1 MRLLPW
7 VNSFLKKL
15 SQRQDVILAVFIVS
29 VIFMLIL
36 PLPTVLIDGLI
47 ALNMSIAVILLMVA
61 VYLGS
66 PLEFASFPAVLLITT
81 LFRLALS
88 ISTTR
93 LVLLQGDAGQIISA
107 FGNFVVGGNLVVG
120 LVIFL
125 ILTIVQFIVI
135 TKGAERVAE
144 VSARF
149 SLDALPGKQ
158 LSIDAD
164 MRAGAITLDQAREMR
179 KRVQQ
184 ESKLYGSMDGAMKF
198 VKGDAIASV
207 IIVFV
212 NLLGGLGIGMLQ
224 RGLSFSEAIH
234 IYSIL
239 SIGDGLIAQ
248 IPALF
253 ISITAGIMVT
263 RVSDDSGDANLG
275 RDISNQIGAQPR
287 ALMIAAAMLSVMAF
301 VPGFPTTIFLL
312 LAGALGIPAAV
323 TTFKVGKK
331 DAWTEEEQNPAAPLA
346 PNKPAGGGAFSASR
360 DPVFA
365 PTLPILVELPP
376 IAASFCSP
384 EEMREQINQVRLS
397 LYYRLGVPLPIIE
410 TRVNNTLEHH
420 QYKIFIGEI
429 PTAEGELQPQGL
441 NRALFVMEEKKALER
456 FNIAYQ
462 SGKRFLS
469 DFDTLWVDRAL
480 QTKLDGA
487 GLAYK
492 KDLEIA
498 QYHAEIVI
506 AKYASQFVGIQE
518 VKFLLARMEESAPDL
533 VKEASRALPVQTIA
547 ELFRRLVQEYVSIR
561 DLRQLLSAIVEW
573 GSKEKDPIMLVEH
586 LRSALSRQI
595 SYQYSVGYNILP
607 AFLLDSDVE
616 ELVRNG
622 VRQTS
627 VASYIALEPAVA
639 KKIVAQVKE
648 QLGESLKGENRPVLI
663 AAMDI
668 RRYVRRL
675 LESDLPELPV
685 LSHQEIS
692 PEITLQPLGRIALP
706 S

>member
-1 MRLLPW
+1 M
-7 VNSFLKKL
+7 FLFTRFNPILEKL
-15 SQRQDVILAVFIVS
+15 SQRQDVILAIFIVS

-36 PLPTVLIDGLI
+36 PLPTQLVDALI
-47 ALNMSIAVILLMVA
+47 AFNISIAVILLMVA

-66 PLEFASFPAVLLITT
+66 PLDFSSFPAVLLITT

-93 LVLLQGDAGQIISA
+93 LILLQGDAGQIVSA

-164 MRAGAITLDQAREMR
+164 MRAGAITLEQAREMR
-179 KRVQQ
+179 ARIQQ

-212 NLLGGLGIGMLQ
+212 NLLGGLGIGILQ

-263 RVSDDSGDANLG
+263 RVSDGTSDANLG
-275 RDISNQIGAQPR
+275 RDIGRQIGAQPR
-287 ALMIAAAMLSVMAF
+287 ALLIASAMLVVMAF
-301 VPGFPTTIFLL
+301 LPGFPSLIFLS
-312 LAGALGIPAAV
+312 LAGVLGVPALIG
-323 TTFKVGKK
+323 TLMLRNKV
-331 DAWTEEEQNPAAPLA
+331 DWEDEEVQSSAPVA
-346 PNKPAGGGAFSASR
+346 PDRPVGGQKFSAAR
-360 DPVFA
+360 DPIFA
-365 PTLPILVELPP
+365 PTLPALVELPSAVLSLAP
-376 IAASFCSP
+376 P
-384 EEMREQINQVRLS
+384 HEMRDQINQARLT
-397 LYYRLGVPLPIIE
+397 LYYRLGTPLPVIE
-410 TRVNNTLEHH
+410 ARVNPTLENN

-429 PTAEGELQPQGL
+429 PAADGMVDP
-441 NRALFVMEEKKALER
+441 ACVFVMDRAENLDVFKIPYRTGAD
-456 FNIAYQ
+456 
-462 SGKRFLS
+462 FLS
-469 DFDTLWVDRAL
+469 NHKTLWVEQAHISRL
-480 QTKLDGA
+480 EGS
-487 GLAYK
+487 GFAYK
-492 KDLEIA
+492 KPLELI
-498 QYHAEIVI
+498 QYHCETVL
-506 AKYASQFVGIQE
+506 AKYASSFIGIQE
-518 VKFLLARMEESAPDL
+518 TKFLLSRMEESAPDL
-533 VKEASRALPVQTIA
+533 VKEAQRALPIQTIA

-561 DLRQLLSAIVEW
+561 DLRQILSAIIEW
-573 GSKEKDPIMLVEH
+573 GAKEKDPILLVEH
-586 LRSALSRQI
+586 IRSSLSRQI

-607 AFLLDSDVE
+607 AFLLDSEIE
-616 ELVRNG
+616 ETVRNG

-627 VASYIALEPAVA
+627 VASYIALDPEIA
-639 KKIVAQVKE
+639 KRIVAGIKSMVGAALE
-648 QLGESLKGENRPVLI
+648 GDNLPVLI
-663 AAMDI
+663 TAMDI

-675 LESDLPELPV
+675 IEIDLPEIPV
-685 LSHQEIS
+685 LSHQEITS
-692 PEITLQPLGRIALP
+692 EITLQPLGRVTI
-706 S
+706 

>member
-1 MRLLPW
+1 M
-7 VNSFLKKL
+7 FLFTRFNPILEKL
-15 SQRQDVILAVFIVS
+15 SQRQDVILAIFIVS

-36 PLPTVLIDGLI
+36 PLPTQLIDALI
-47 ALNMSIAVILLMVA
+47 AFNISIAVILLMVA

-66 PLEFASFPAVLLITT
+66 PLDFSSFPAVLLITT

-93 LVLLQGDAGQIISA
+93 LILLQGDAGQIVSA

-164 MRAGAITLDQAREMR
+164 MRAGAITLEQAREMR
-179 KRVQQ
+179 ARIQQ

-212 NLLGGLGIGMLQ
+212 NLLGGLGIGILQ

-263 RVSDDSGDANLG
+263 RVSDGTSDANLG
-275 RDISNQIGAQPR
+275 RDIGRQIGAQPR
-287 ALMIAAAMLSVMAF
+287 ALLIASAMLVVMAF
-301 VPGFPTTIFLL
+301 LPGFPSLIFLS
-312 LAGALGIPAAV
+312 LAGVLGVPALIG
-323 TTFKVGKK
+323 TLMLRNKV
-331 DAWTEEEQNPAAPLA
+331 DWEDEEVQSSAPVA
-346 PNKPAGGGAFSASR
+346 PDRPVGGQKFSAAR
-360 DPVFA
+360 DPIFA
-365 PTLPILVELPP
+365 PTLPALVELPSAVLSLAP
-376 IAASFCSP
+376 P
-384 EEMREQINQVRLS
+384 HEMRDQINQARLT
-397 LYYRLGVPLPIIE
+397 LYYRLGTPLPVIE
-410 TRVNNTLEHH
+410 ARVNPTLENN

-429 PTAEGELQPQGL
+429 PAADGMVDP
-441 NRALFVMEEKKALER
+441 ACVFVMDRAENLDVFKIPYRTGAD
-456 FNIAYQ
+456 
-462 SGKRFLS
+462 FLS
-469 DFDTLWVDRAL
+469 NHKTLWVEQAHISRL
-480 QTKLDGA
+480 EGS
-487 GLAYK
+487 GFAYK
-492 KDLEIA
+492 KPLELI
-498 QYHAEIVI
+498 QYHCETVL
-506 AKYASQFVGIQE
+506 AKYASSFIGIQE
-518 VKFLLARMEESAPDL
+518 TKFLLSRMEESAPDL
-533 VKEASRALPVQTIA
+533 VKEAQRALPIQTIA

-561 DLRQLLSAIVEW
+561 DLRQILSAIIEW
-573 GSKEKDPIMLVEH
+573 GAKEKDPILLVEH
-586 LRSALSRQI
+586 IRSSLSRQI

-607 AFLLDSDVE
+607 AFLLDSEIE
-616 ELVRNG
+616 ETVRNG

-627 VASYIALEPAVA
+627 VASYIALDPEIA
-639 KKIVAQVKE
+639 KKIVAGIKSMVGAALE
-648 QLGESLKGENRPVLI
+648 GDNLPVLI
-663 AAMDI
+663 TAMDI

-675 LESDLPELPV
+675 IEIDLPEIPV
-685 LSHQEIS
+685 LSHQEITS
-692 PEITLQPLGRIALP
+692 EITLQPLGRVTI
-706 S
+706 

>member
-1 MRLLPW
+1 M
-7 VNSFLKKL
+7 FLFTRFNPILEKL
-15 SQRQDVILAVFIVS
+15 SQRQDVILAIFIVS

-36 PLPTVLIDGLI
+36 PLPTQLIDALI
-47 ALNMSIAVILLMVA
+47 AFNISIAVILLMVA

-66 PLEFASFPAVLLITT
+66 PLDFSSFPAVLLITT

-93 LVLLQGDAGQIISA
+93 LILLQGDAGQIVSA

-164 MRAGAITLDQAREMR
+164 MRAGAITLEQAREMR
-179 KRVQQ
+179 ARIQQ

-212 NLLGGLGIGMLQ
+212 NLLGGLGIGILQ

-263 RVSDDSGDANLG
+263 RVSDGTSDANLG
-275 RDISNQIGAQPR
+275 RDIGRQIGAQPR
-287 ALMIAAAMLSVMAF
+287 ALLIASAMLVVMAF
-301 VPGFPTTIFLL
+301 LPGFPSLIFLS
-312 LAGALGIPAAV
+312 LAGVLGVPALIG
-323 TTFKVGKK
+323 TLMLRNKV
-331 DAWTEEEQNPAAPLA
+331 DWEDEEVQSSAPVA
-346 PNKPAGGGAFSASR
+346 PDRPVGGQKFSAAR
-360 DPVFA
+360 DPIFA
-365 PTLPILVELPP
+365 PTLPALVELPSAVLSLAP
-376 IAASFCSP
+376 P
-384 EEMREQINQVRLS
+384 HEMRDQINQARLT
-397 LYYRLGVPLPIIE
+397 LYYRLGTPLPVIE
-410 TRVNNTLEHH
+410 ARVNPTLENN

-429 PTAEGELQPQGL
+429 PAADGMVDP
-441 NRALFVMEEKKALER
+441 ASVFVMDKAENLDVFKIPYR
-456 FNIAYQ
+456 TGAD
-462 SGKRFLS
+462 FLS
-469 DFDTLWVDRAL
+469 NHKTLWVEQAHISRL
-480 QTKLDGA
+480 EGS
-487 GLAYK
+487 GFAYK
-492 KDLEIA
+492 KPLELI
-498 QYHAEIVI
+498 QYHCETVL
-506 AKYASQFVGIQE
+506 AKYASSFIGIQE
-518 VKFLLARMEESAPDL
+518 TKFLLSRMEESAPDL
-533 VKEASRALPVQTIA
+533 VKEAQRALPIQTIA

-561 DLRQLLSAIVEW
+561 DLRQILSAIVEW
-573 GSKEKDPIMLVEH
+573 GAKEKDPILLVEH
-586 LRSALSRQI
+586 IRSSLSRQI

-607 AFLLDSDVE
+607 AFLLDSEIE
-616 ELVRNG
+616 ETVRNG

-627 VASYIALEPAVA
+627 VASYIALDPEIA
-639 KKIVAQVKE
+639 KKIVAGIKSMVGAALQGDN
-648 QLGESLKGENRPVLI
+648 LPVLI
-663 AAMDI
+663 TAMDI

-675 LESDLPELPV
+675 IEIDLPEIPV
-685 LSHQEIS
+685 LSHQEITS
-692 PEITLQPLGRIALP
+692 EITLQPLGRVTI
-706 S
+706 

>member
-1 MRLLPW
+1 M
-7 VNSFLKKL
+7 FLFTRFNPILEKL
-15 SQRQDVILAVFIVS
+15 SQRQDVILAIFIVS

-36 PLPTVLIDGLI
+36 PLPTQLVDALI
-47 ALNMSIAVILLMVA
+47 AFNISIAVILLMVA

-66 PLEFASFPAVLLITT
+66 PLDFSSFPAVLLITT

-93 LVLLQGDAGQIISA
+93 LILLQGDAGQIVSA

-164 MRAGAITLDQAREMR
+164 MRAGAITLEQAREMR
-179 KRVQQ
+179 ARIQQ

-212 NLLGGLGIGMLQ
+212 NLLGGLGIGILQ

-263 RVSDDSGDANLG
+263 RVSDGTSDANLG
-275 RDISNQIGAQPR
+275 RDIGRQIGAQPR
-287 ALMIAAAMLSVMAF
+287 ALLIASAMLVVMAF
-301 VPGFPTTIFLL
+301 LPGFPSLIFLS
-312 LAGALGIPAAV
+312 LAGALGVPALIGTLMLRKKTDWEDEEVQSSAPV
-323 TTFKVGKK
+323 APDRPVGGQK
-331 DAWTEEEQNPAAPLA
+331 
-346 PNKPAGGGAFSASR
+346 FSAAR
-360 DPVFA
+360 DPIFA
-365 PTLPILVELPP
+365 PTLPALVELPSAVLSLAP
-376 IAASFCSP
+376 P
-384 EEMREQINQVRLS
+384 HEMRDQINQARLT
-397 LYYRLGVPLPIIE
+397 LYYRLGTPLPVIE
-410 TRVNNTLEHH
+410 ARVNPTLENN

-429 PTAEGELQPQGL
+429 PAADGMVDP
-441 NRALFVMEEKKALER
+441 ACVFVMDRAENLDVFKIPYRTGAD
-456 FNIAYQ
+456 
-462 SGKRFLS
+462 FLS
-469 DFDTLWVDRAL
+469 NHKTLWVEQAHISRL
-480 QTKLDGA
+480 EGS
-487 GLAYK
+487 GFAYK
-492 KDLEIA
+492 KPLELI
-498 QYHAEIVI
+498 QYHCETVL
-506 AKYASQFVGIQE
+506 AKYASSFIGIQE
-518 VKFLLARMEESAPDL
+518 TKFLLSRMEESAPDL
-533 VKEASRALPVQTIA
+533 VKEAQRALPIQTIA

-561 DLRQLLSAIVEW
+561 DLRQILSAIIEW
-573 GSKEKDPIMLVEH
+573 GAKEKDPILLVEH
-586 LRSALSRQI
+586 IRSSLSRQI

-607 AFLLDSDVE
+607 AFLLDSEIE
-616 ELVRNG
+616 ETVRNG

-627 VASYIALEPAVA
+627 VASYIALDPEIA
-639 KKIVAQVKE
+639 KKIVAGIKSMVGAALE
-648 QLGESLKGENRPVLI
+648 GDNLPVLI
-663 AAMDI
+663 TAMDI

-675 LESDLPELPV
+675 IEIDLPEIPV
-685 LSHQEIS
+685 LSHQEITS
-692 PEITLQPLGRIALP
+692 EITLQPLGRVTI
-706 S
+706 

>member
-1 MRLLPW
+1 M
-7 VNSFLKKL
+7 FLFTRFNPILEKL
-15 SQRQDVILAVFIVS
+15 SQRQDVILAIFIVS

-36 PLPTVLIDGLI
+36 PLPTQLVDALI
-47 ALNMSIAVILLMVA
+47 AFNISIAVILLMVA

-66 PLEFASFPAVLLITT
+66 PLDFSSFPAVLLITT

-93 LVLLQGDAGQIISA
+93 LILLQGDAGQIVSA

-164 MRAGAITLDQAREMR
+164 MRAGAITLEQAREMR
-179 KRVQQ
+179 ARIQQ

-212 NLLGGLGIGMLQ
+212 NLLGGLGIGILQ

-263 RVSDDSGDANLG
+263 RVSDGTSDANLG
-275 RDISNQIGAQPR
+275 RDIGRQIGAQPR
-287 ALMIAAAMLSVMAF
+287 ALLIASAMLVVMAF
-301 VPGFPTTIFLL
+301 LPGFPSLIFLS
-312 LAGALGIPAAV
+312 LAGVLGVPALIG
-323 TTFKVGKK
+323 TLMLRNKV
-331 DAWTEEEQNPAAPLA
+331 DWEDEEVQSSAPVA
-346 PNKPAGGGAFSASR
+346 PDRPVGGQKFSAAR
-360 DPVFA
+360 DPIFA
-365 PTLPILVELPP
+365 PTLPALVELPSAVLSLAP
-376 IAASFCSP
+376 P
-384 EEMREQINQVRLS
+384 HEMRDQINQARLT
-397 LYYRLGVPLPIIE
+397 LYYRLGTPLPVIE
-410 TRVNNTLEHH
+410 ARVNPTLENN

-429 PTAEGELQPQGL
+429 PAADGMVDP
-441 NRALFVMEEKKALER
+441 ACVFVMDKAENLDVFKIPYR
-456 FNIAYQ
+456 VGAD
-462 SGKRFLS
+462 FLS
-469 DFDTLWVDRAL
+469 NHKTLWVEQAHISRL
-480 QTKLDGA
+480 EGS
-487 GLAYK
+487 GFAYK
-492 KDLEIA
+492 KPLELI
-498 QYHAEIVI
+498 QYHCETVL
-506 AKYASQFVGIQE
+506 AKYASSFIGIQE
-518 VKFLLARMEESAPDL
+518 TKFLLSRMEESAPDL
-533 VKEASRALPVQTIA
+533 VKEAQRALPIQTIA

-561 DLRQLLSAIVEW
+561 DLRQILSAIIEW
-573 GSKEKDPIMLVEH
+573 GAKEKDPILLVEH
-586 LRSALSRQI
+586 IRSSLSRQI

-607 AFLLDSDVE
+607 AFLLDSEIE
-616 ELVRNG
+616 ETVRNG

-627 VASYIALEPAVA
+627 VASYIALDPEIA
-639 KKIVAQVKE
+639 KKIVAGIKSMVGAALE
-648 QLGESLKGENRPVLI
+648 GDNLPVLI
-663 AAMDI
+663 TAMDI

-675 LESDLPELPV
+675 IEIDLPEIPV
-685 LSHQEIS
+685 LSHQEITS
-692 PEITLQPLGRIALP
+692 EITLQPLGRVTI
-706 S
+706 

>member
-1 MRLLPW
+1 M
-7 VNSFLKKL
+7 FLFTRFNPILEKL
-15 SQRQDVILAVFIVS
+15 SQRQDVILAIFIVS

-36 PLPTVLIDGLI
+36 PLPTQLVDALI
-47 ALNMSIAVILLMVA
+47 AFNISIAVILLMVA

-66 PLEFASFPAVLLITT
+66 PLDFSSFPAVLLITT

-93 LVLLQGDAGQIISA
+93 LILLQGDAGQIVSA

-164 MRAGAITLDQAREMR
+164 MRAGAITLEQAREMR
-179 KRVQQ
+179 ARIQQ

-212 NLLGGLGIGMLQ
+212 NLLGGLGIGILQ

-263 RVSDDSGDANLG
+263 RVSDGTSDANLG
-275 RDISNQIGAQPR
+275 RDIGRQIGAQPR
-287 ALMIAAAMLSVMAF
+287 ALLIASAMLVVMAF
-301 VPGFPTTIFLL
+301 LPGFPSLIFLS
-312 LAGALGIPAAV
+312 LAGVLGVPALIG
-323 TTFKVGKK
+323 TLMLRNKV
-331 DAWTEEEQNPAAPLA
+331 DWEDEEVQSSAPVA
-346 PNKPAGGGAFSASR
+346 PDRPVGGQKFSAAR
-360 DPVFA
+360 DPIFA
-365 PTLPILVELPP
+365 PTLPALVELPSAVLSLAP
-376 IAASFCSP
+376 P
-384 EEMREQINQVRLS
+384 HEMRDQINQARLT
-397 LYYRLGVPLPIIE
+397 LYYRLGTPLPVIE
-410 TRVNNTLEHH
+410 ARVNPTLENN

-429 PTAEGELQPQGL
+429 PAADGMVDP
-441 NRALFVMEEKKALER
+441 ACVFVMDRAENLDVFKIPYRTGAD
-456 FNIAYQ
+456 
-462 SGKRFLS
+462 FLS
-469 DFDTLWVDRAL
+469 NHKTLWVEQAHISRL
-480 QTKLDGA
+480 EGS
-487 GLAYK
+487 GFAYK
-492 KDLEIA
+492 KPLELI
-498 QYHAEIVI
+498 QYHCETVL
-506 AKYASQFVGIQE
+506 AKYASSFIGIQE
-518 VKFLLARMEESAPDL
+518 TKFLLSRMEESAPDL
-533 VKEASRALPVQTIA
+533 VKEAQRALPIQTIA

-561 DLRQLLSAIVEW
+561 DLRQILSAIIEW
-573 GSKEKDPIMLVEH
+573 GAKEKDPILLVEH
-586 LRSALSRQI
+586 IRSSLSRQI

-607 AFLLDSDVE
+607 AFLLDSEIE
-616 ELVRNG
+616 ETVRNG

-627 VASYIALEPAVA
+627 VASYIALDPEIA
-639 KKIVAQVKE
+639 KKIVAGIKSMVGAALE
-648 QLGESLKGENRPVLI
+648 GDNLPVLI
-663 AAMDI
+663 TAMDI

-675 LESDLPELPV
+675 IEIDLPEIPV
-685 LSHQEIS
+685 LSHQEITS
-692 PEITLQPLGRIALP
+692 EITLQPLGRVTI
-706 S
+706 

>member
-1 MRLLPW
+1 M
-7 VNSFLKKL
+7 FLFTRFNPILEKL
-15 SQRQDVILAVFIVS
+15 SQRQDVILAIFIVS

-36 PLPTVLIDGLI
+36 PLPTQLVDALI
-47 ALNMSIAVILLMVA
+47 AFNISIAVILLMVA

-66 PLEFASFPAVLLITT
+66 PLDFSSFPAVLLITT

-93 LVLLQGDAGQIISA
+93 LILLQGDAGQIVSA

-164 MRAGAITLDQAREMR
+164 MRAGAITLEQAREMR
-179 KRVQQ
+179 ARIQQ

-212 NLLGGLGIGMLQ
+212 NLLGGLGIGILQ

-263 RVSDDSGDANLG
+263 RVSDGTSDANLG
-275 RDISNQIGAQPR
+275 RDIGRQIGAQPR
-287 ALMIAAAMLSVMAF
+287 ALLIASAMLVVMAF
-301 VPGFPTTIFLL
+301 LPGFPSLIFLS
-312 LAGALGIPAAV
+312 LAGALGVPALIG
-323 TTFKVGKK
+323 TLMLRNKV
-331 DAWTEEEQNPAAPLA
+331 DWEDEEVQSSAPVA
-346 PNKPAGGGAFSASR
+346 PDRPVGGQKFSAAR
-360 DPVFA
+360 DPIFA
-365 PTLPILVELPP
+365 PTLPALVELPSAVLSLAP
-376 IAASFCSP
+376 P
-384 EEMREQINQVRLS
+384 HEMRDQINQARLT
-397 LYYRLGVPLPIIE
+397 LYYRLGTPLPVIE
-410 TRVNNTLEHH
+410 ARVNPTLENN

-429 PTAEGELQPQGL
+429 PAADGMVDP
-441 NRALFVMEEKKALER
+441 ASVFVMDKAENLDVFKIPYR
-456 FNIAYQ
+456 VGAD
-462 SGKRFLS
+462 FLS
-469 DFDTLWVDRAL
+469 NHKTLWVEQAHISRL
-480 QTKLDGA
+480 EGS
-487 GLAYK
+487 GFAYK
-492 KDLEIA
+492 KPLELI
-498 QYHAEIVI
+498 QYHCETVL
-506 AKYASQFVGIQE
+506 AKYASSFIGIQE
-518 VKFLLARMEESAPDL
+518 TKFLLSRMEESAPDL
-533 VKEASRALPVQTIA
+533 VKEAQRALPIQTIA

-561 DLRQLLSAIVEW
+561 DLRQILSAIVEW
-573 GSKEKDPIMLVEH
+573 GAKEKDPILLVEH
-586 LRSALSRQI
+586 IRSSLSRQI

-607 AFLLDSDVE
+607 AFLLDSEIE
-616 ELVRNG
+616 ETVRNG

-627 VASYIALEPAVA
+627 VASYIALDPEIA
-639 KKIVAQVKE
+639 KKIVAGIKSMVGAALQGDN
-648 QLGESLKGENRPVLI
+648 LPVLI
-663 AAMDI
+663 TAMDI

-675 LESDLPELPV
+675 IEIDLPEIPV
-685 LSHQEIS
+685 LSHQEITS
-692 PEITLQPLGRIALP
+692 EITLQPLGRVTI
-706 S
+706 

>member
-1 MRLLPW
+1 M
-7 VNSFLKKL
+7 FLFTRFNPILEKL
-15 SQRQDVILAVFIVS
+15 SQRQDVILAIFIVS

-36 PLPTVLIDGLI
+36 PLPTQLVDALI
-47 ALNMSIAVILLMVA
+47 AFNISIAVILLMVA

-66 PLEFASFPAVLLITT
+66 PLDFSSFPAVLLITT

-93 LVLLQGDAGQIISA
+93 LILLQGDAGQIVSA

-164 MRAGAITLDQAREMR
+164 MRAGAITLEQAREMR
-179 KRVQQ
+179 ARIQQ

-212 NLLGGLGIGMLQ
+212 NLLGGLGIGILQ

-263 RVSDDSGDANLG
+263 RVSDGTSDANLG
-275 RDISNQIGAQPR
+275 RDIGRQIGAQPR
-287 ALMIAAAMLSVMAF
+287 ALLIASAMLVVMAF
-301 VPGFPTTIFLL
+301 LPGFPSLTFLA
-312 LAGALGIPAAV
+312 LAGALGVPALIGTLMLRKQTDWEDEEVQSSAPV
-323 TTFKVGKK
+323 APDRPVGGQK
-331 DAWTEEEQNPAAPLA
+331 
-346 PNKPAGGGAFSASR
+346 FSAAR
-360 DPVFA
+360 DPIFA
-365 PTLPILVELPP
+365 PTLPALVELPSAVLSLAP
-376 IAASFCSP
+376 P
-384 EEMREQINQVRLS
+384 HEMRDQINQARLT
-397 LYYRLGVPLPIIE
+397 LYYRLGTPLPVIE
-410 TRVNNTLEHH
+410 ARVNPTLENN

-429 PTAEGELQPQGL
+429 PAADGMVDP
-441 NRALFVMEEKKALER
+441 ACVFVMDRAENLDVFKIPYRTGAD
-456 FNIAYQ
+456 
-462 SGKRFLS
+462 FLS
-469 DFDTLWVDRAL
+469 NHKTLWVEQAHISRL
-480 QTKLDGA
+480 EGS
-487 GLAYK
+487 GFAYK
-492 KDLEIA
+492 KPLELI
-498 QYHAEIVI
+498 QYHCETVL
-506 AKYASQFVGIQE
+506 AKYASSFIGIQE
-518 VKFLLARMEESAPDL
+518 TKFLLSRMEESAPDL
-533 VKEASRALPVQTIA
+533 VKEAQRALPIQTIA

-561 DLRQLLSAIVEW
+561 DLRQILSAIIEW
-573 GSKEKDPIMLVEH
+573 GAKEKDPILLVEH
-586 LRSALSRQI
+586 IRSSLSRQI

-607 AFLLDSDVE
+607 AFLLDSEIE
-616 ELVRNG
+616 ETVRNG

-627 VASYIALEPAVA
+627 VASYIALDPEIA
-639 KKIVAQVKE
+639 KKIVAGIKSMVGAALE
-648 QLGESLKGENRPVLI
+648 GDNLPVLI
-663 AAMDI
+663 TAMDI

-675 LESDLPELPV
+675 IEIDLPEIPV
-685 LSHQEIS
+685 LSHQEITS
-692 PEITLQPLGRIALP
+692 EITLQPLGRVTI
-706 S
+706 

>member
-1 MRLLPW
+1 M
-7 VNSFLKKL
+7 FLFTRFNPILEKL
-15 SQRQDVILAVFIVS
+15 SQRQDVILAIFIVS

-36 PLPTVLIDGLI
+36 PLPTQLVDALI
-47 ALNMSIAVILLMVA
+47 AFNISIAVILLMVA

-66 PLEFASFPAVLLITT
+66 PLDFSSFPAVLLITT

-93 LVLLQGDAGQIISA
+93 LILLQGDAGQIVSA

-164 MRAGAITLDQAREMR
+164 MRAGAITLEQAREMR
-179 KRVQQ
+179 ARIQQ

-212 NLLGGLGIGMLQ
+212 NLLGGLGIGILQ

-263 RVSDDSGDANLG
+263 RVSDGTSDANLG
-275 RDISNQIGAQPR
+275 RDIGRQIGAQPR
-287 ALMIAAAMLSVMAF
+287 ALLIASAMLVVMAF
-301 VPGFPTTIFLL
+301 LPGFPSLIFLS
-312 LAGALGIPAAV
+312 LAGALGVPALIG
-323 TTFKVGKK
+323 TLMLRNKV
-331 DAWTEEEQNPAAPLA
+331 DWEDEEVQSSAPVA
-346 PNKPAGGGAFSASR
+346 PDRPVGGQKFSAAR
-360 DPVFA
+360 DPIFA
-365 PTLPILVELPP
+365 PTLPALVELPSAVLSLAP
-376 IAASFCSP
+376 P
-384 EEMREQINQVRLS
+384 HEMRDQINQARLT
-397 LYYRLGVPLPIIE
+397 LYYRLGTPLPVIE
-410 TRVNNTLEHH
+410 ARVNPTLENN

-429 PTAEGELQPQGL
+429 PAADGMVDP
-441 NRALFVMEEKKALER
+441 ACVFVMDRAENLDVFKIPYRTGAD
-456 FNIAYQ
+456 
-462 SGKRFLS
+462 FLS
-469 DFDTLWVDRAL
+469 NHKTLWVEQAHISRL
-480 QTKLDGA
+480 EGS
-487 GLAYK
+487 GFAYK
-492 KDLEIA
+492 KPLELI
-498 QYHAEIVI
+498 QYHCETVL
-506 AKYASQFVGIQE
+506 AKYASSFIGIQE
-518 VKFLLARMEESAPDL
+518 TKFLLSRMEESAPDL
-533 VKEASRALPVQTIA
+533 VKEAQRALPIQTIA

-561 DLRQLLSAIVEW
+561 DLRQILSAIIEW
-573 GSKEKDPIMLVEH
+573 GAKEKDPILLVEH
-586 LRSALSRQI
+586 IRSSLSRQI

-607 AFLLDSDVE
+607 AFLLDSEIE
-616 ELVRNG
+616 ETVRNG

-627 VASYIALEPAVA
+627 VASYIALDPEIA
-639 KKIVAQVKE
+639 KKIVAGIKSMVGAALE
-648 QLGESLKGENRPVLI
+648 GDNLPVLI
-663 AAMDI
+663 TAMDI

-675 LESDLPELPV
+675 IEIDLPEIPV
-685 LSHQEIS
+685 LSHQEITS
-692 PEITLQPLGRIALP
+692 EITLQPLGRVTI
-706 S
+706 